1 MPEGLIRNRPLSAL
15 PDGRGSERIRL
26 LTRAVLC
33 WGSSHRLSRAH
44 FCAGVST
51 QIRVLALFVMVCL
64 SGTCLSAKDHWAELN
79 IGPFLVA
86 TDGDSAQARDVLTQ
100 LEQMRW
106 TIGGLLD
113 IHEINTLWPL
123 RVLITS
129 SAKPTAGAVQARDG
143 YVVVI
148 APGSRPPM
156 AALAKLFLEE
166 NTPRLPAEVERGF
179 PKLFSTFEAKG
190 PRVTWGAPPV
200 EPDLDW
206 ARMQLF
212 ATQPDYAGRFHVF
225 MTNVRNGS
233 NLSIA
238 ARNAFGKSLADL
250 DHEAGA
256 LLAPGAAHAVTIGG
270 RPLDPKRDFGEHTL
284 DGTLAEVYLA
294 DAHATDDPQAAR
306 SAYQA
311 AIQNGG
317 ATVALGQEGLA
328 LLRRLEQKDDHS
340 LLEDAIAAGSKSAPV
355 YMLAAEGQSTE
366 VAVGL
371 LKKAQIFNPRWG
383 EPVFR
388 EAELMKSNQERER
401 LYQQAA
407 KLNQRSAEYWQ
418 ALAEVQVASQHLVT
432 AQGSW
437 LRAEAACDT
446 DAQRE
451 KIQARRLALED
462 VRLDAAERERRLK
475 QAAVEADLARVQN
488 DQMQRIH
495 EAEKKANA
503 ELDKSSGAP
512 AANPVPWWD
521 DPAQRSLKGDLVRVD
536 CVGSQSK
543 FRIRIADGSTKILL
557 IRDQKQVSI
566 EGTESAFT
574 CGPQEPPRKVSVNYS
589 AHPDKRAGSDGDI
602 IAVHFD

>member
-1 MPEGLIRNRPLSAL
+1 LAPYRALTLLIM
-15 PDGRGSERIRL
+15 L
-26 LTRAVLC
+26 LAVC
-33 WGSSHRLSRAH
+33 
-44 FCAGVST
+44 
-51 QIRVLALFVMVCL
+51 I
-64 SGTCLSAKDHWAELN
+64 CLSAKDRWAELN
-79 IGPFLVA
+79 IGPFMVA
-86 TDGDSAQARDVLTQ
+86 TDGDSGQAREVLTQ
-100 LEQMRW
+100 IEQMRW
-106 TIGGLLD
+106 MLGGLLD
-113 IHEINTLWPL
+113 IREISTLWPV

-129 SAKPTAGAVQARDG
+129 AAKPTAGVVQARDG
-143 YVVVI
+143 YVVVM
-148 APGSRPPM
+148 APGARPPM

-190 PRVTWGAPPV
+190 PRITWGAPPAK
-200 EPDLDW
+200 PDLDW

-250 DHEAGA
+250 DREAA
-256 LLAPGAAHAVTIGG
+256 ELLSTGAAHAVTIGG

-284 DGTLAEVYLA
+284 DATVASVYLA
-294 DAHATDDPQAAR
+294 DAHATDDPQSAKQ
-306 SAYQA
+306 AYQA
-311 AIQNGG
+311 AIKNGA
-317 ATVALGQEGLA
+317 ATAALGQEGLA
-328 LLRRLEQKDDHS
+328 LLNRLEQKDDHS
-340 LLEDAIAAGSKSAPV
+340 LLEDAITAGSKSAPV
-355 YMLAAEGQSTE
+355 YMMAAEEQSTE
-366 VAVGL
+366 VGVGL

-418 ALAEVQVASQHLVT
+418 ALAEVQVASQHLVA

-451 KIQARRLALED
+451 KIKERRLTLED

-488 DQMQRIH
+488 DQLQRIH

-503 ELDKSSGAP
+503 DLEKSSGAP

-521 DPAQRSLKGDLVRVD
+521 DPAQRALKGDLVRVD
-536 CVGSQSK
+536 CVGSQTK
-543 FRIRIADGSTKILL
+543 FRVRTADGSAKILL
-557 IRDQKQVSI
+557 IRDQKLVSI

-574 CGPQEPPRKVSVNYS
+574 CGPQEPPRKVSINYS

>member
-1 MPEGLIRNRPLSAL
+1 
-15 PDGRGSERIRL
+15 
-26 LTRAVLC
+26 
-33 WGSSHRLSRAH
+33 
-44 FCAGVST
+44 
-51 QIRVLALFVMVCL
+51 LFVMLL
-64 SGTCLSAKDHWAELN
+64 SGGFGLPAKDRWAELN

-86 TDGDSAQARDVLTQ
+86 TDGDTGQARDVLTQ

-106 TIGGLLD
+106 TLGGLLD
-113 IHEINTLWPL
+113 IHDISPLWQV

-129 SAKPTAGAVQARDG
+129 AAKPSAGVVQARDG
-143 YVVVI
+143 YVVVL
-148 APGSRPPM
+148 APGSRPPV
-156 AALAKLFLEE
+156 AELAKLFLDE
-166 NTPRLPAEVERGF
+166 NTPRLPVEVERGF

-190 PRVTWGAPPV
+190 PRITWGAPPV
-200 EPDLDW
+200 DPDLDW

-233 NLSIA
+233 DLSIA

-250 DHEAGA
+250 DREAAG
-256 LLAPGAAHAVTIGG
+256 LLAPAAAHAVTIGG
-270 RPLDPKRDFGEHTL
+270 RPLDPKRDFGEHALEATV
-284 DGTLAEVYLA
+284 AAVYIA
-294 DAHATDDPQAAR
+294 DAHATDDPQSAR
-306 SAYQA
+306 PAYQA
-311 AIQNGG
+311 AIENGA
-317 ATVALGQEGLA
+317 ATAALGAEGLA
-328 LLRRLEQKDDHS
+328 LLKRLGQKDDHS

-355 YMLAAEGQSTE
+355 YMLAAESQSKE

-371 LKKAQIFNPRWG
+371 LKKAQLYNSRWG

-388 EAELMKSNQERER
+388 EAELMQSNQERER
-401 LYQQAA
+401 LHQQAA
-407 KLNQRSAEYWQ
+407 KLNPRSAEYWQ
-418 ALAEVQVASQHLVT
+418 ALAEVQVESQHLVA

-451 KIQARRLALED
+451 KIKARRLVLED
-462 VRLDAAERERRLK
+462 VRLDAAERERRIK
-475 QAAVEADLARVQN
+475 QAAAAADLARVQN

-503 ELDKSSGAP
+503 DLEKSSGAP
-512 AANPVPWWD
+512 AANPIPWWD
-521 DPAQRSLKGDLVRVD
+521 DPAQRALKGDLVRVD
-536 CVGSQSK
+536 CVGSQTK
-543 FRIRIADGSTKILL
+543 FRVRIADGSTKILL
-557 IRDQKQVSI
+557 IRDQKLVSI

-589 AHPDKRAGSDGDI
+589 AHPDKRTGSDGDI

>member
-1 MPEGLIRNRPLSAL
+1 MAKQWAHCFRPLA
-15 PDGRGSERIRL
+15 L
-26 LTRAVLC
+26 LTAVLLGC
-33 WGSSHRLSRAH
+33 FS
-44 FCAGVST
+44 
-51 QIRVLALFVMVCL
+51 
-64 SGTCLSAKDHWAELN
+64 LSAKDRWAEFN

-86 TDGDSAQARDVLTQ
+86 TDMDEGQAREVLTQ
-100 LEQMRW
+100 LEQLRW
-106 TIGGLLD
+106 TLGGLLD
-113 IHEINTLWPL
+113 IREISPLWPV

-129 SAKPTAGAVQARDG
+129 ATKPTAGVVQARDG
-143 YVVVI
+143 YVVVM
-148 APGSRPPM
+148 APGSHPPM
-156 AALAKLFLEE
+156 AALAQLFLQE
-166 NTPRLPAEVERGF
+166 NTPRLPVEVERGF
-179 PKLFSTFEAKG
+179 PELFSTFEAKG
-190 PRVTWGAPPV
+190 PRITWGAPPAA
-200 EPDLDW
+200 PDLDW

-250 DHEAGA
+250 DREAGA

-270 RPLDPKRDFGEHTL
+270 RPLDPKRDFGEHVL
-284 DGTLAEVYLA
+284 DATMAAVYLA
-294 DAHATDDPQAAR
+294 DAHATDNPQSAR
-306 SAYQA
+306 PTYQA
-311 AIQNGG
+311 AIEKGG
-317 ATVALGQEGLA
+317 ATAALGQEGLA
-328 LLRRLEQKDDHS
+328 LLSRLEQKDDHR

-366 VAVGL
+366 VAVDL
-371 LKKAQIFNPRWG
+371 LKKAQVFNPRWG

-418 ALAEVQVASQHLVT
+418 ALAEVQVASQHLVA

-437 LRAEAACDT
+437 LRAEADCDT
-446 DAQRE
+446 DAQRQ

-462 VRLDAAERERRLK
+462 VRLDSAERERRLK

-488 DQMQRIH
+488 EQMQRIH

-503 ELDKSSGAP
+503 DLDKSSGAP
-512 AANPVPWWD
+512 AANPIPWWD
-521 DPAQRSLKGDLVRVD
+521 DPAKRALKGDLVRVD
-536 CVGSQSK
+536 CVDSQTK
-543 FRIRIADGSTKILL
+543 FRVRIADGSTRILL
-557 IRDQKQVSI
+557 IRDQKLVSI
-566 EGTESAFT
+566 EGRESAFT

>member
-1 MPEGLIRNRPLSAL
+1 MAEQPAAKCLRLCSWALATLVIGALSA
-15 PDGRGSERIRL
+15 
-26 LTRAVLC
+26 
-33 WGSSHRLSRAH
+33 SS
-44 FCAGVST
+44 
-51 QIRVLALFVMVCL
+51 
-64 SGTCLSAKDHWAELN
+64 LSAKDHWAELN

-86 TDGDSAQARDVLTQ
+86 ADGDSGQARDVLTQ

-113 IHEINTLWPL
+113 LRDISTLWPV

-129 SAKPTAGAVQARDG
+129 AAKPTKGAVQARDG
-143 YVVVI
+143 YVVVM
-148 APGSRPPM
+148 APGTRPPM
-156 AALAKLFLEE
+156 AALAQLFLVE
-166 NTPRLPAEVERGF
+166 NTPRLPVEVERGF

-190 PRVTWGAPPV
+190 PRITWGAPPS

-206 ARMQLF
+206 ARLQLF

-225 MTNVRNGS
+225 MTNLRNGS

-250 DHEAGA
+250 DREAKA
-256 LLAPGAAHAVTIGG
+256 LLATGGAHAVTIGG

-284 DGTLAEVYLA
+284 DPIVADVYLA
-294 DAHATDDPQAAR
+294 DAHAADDPRGSQP
-306 SAYQA
+306 AYQA
-311 AIQNGG
+311 AIQNGRST
-317 ATVALGQEGLA
+317 AALGQEGLA
-328 LLRRLEQKDDHS
+328 LLRRLDEKDDHS

-355 YMLAAEGQSTE
+355 YLMAAEEQSKE
-366 VAVGL
+366 VAVEL
-371 LKKAQIFNPRWG
+371 LKKAQILNPRWA

-388 EAELMKSNQERER
+388 EGELMESNQERER
-401 LYQQAA
+401 LFLQAT

-418 ALAEVQVASQHLVT
+418 ALAEVQVASQHLVA

-437 LRAEAACDT
+437 LHAETACDT

-451 KIQARRLALED
+451 KIRARRLTLED

-475 QAAVEADLARVQN
+475 QAAAEADIARVQN
-488 DQMQRIH
+488 EQMQRIH

-503 ELDKSSGAP
+503 ELDKASGAP
-512 AANPVPWWD
+512 AANPVPWWN
-521 DPAQRSLKGDLVRVD
+521 DPSQRALKGDLVRVD
-536 CVGSQSK
+536 CVGNQTK
-543 FRIRIADGSTKILL
+543 FRVRVADGSTTVLL
-557 IRDQKQVSI
+557 IRDPTQVSI
-566 EGTESAFT
+566 EGTQSAFA

-589 AHPDKRAGSDGDI
+589 AHPDKRAGSEGDI

>member
-1 MPEGLIRNRPLSAL
+1 MVSTSMFPKRIPPVANLRTRLRRRLSAQ
-15 PDGRGSERIRL
+15 RHRVCKRL
-26 LTRAVLC
+26 MVPSAPLTLLVTLLF
-33 WGSSHRLSRAH
+33 G
-44 FCAGVST
+44 CA
-51 QIRVLALFVMVCL
+51 A
-64 SGTCLSAKDHWAELN
+64 LSAKDRWAELN

-86 TDGDSAQARDVLTQ
+86 ADGDSGQAREVLTQ

-106 TIGGLLD
+106 MLGGLLD
-113 IHEINTLWPL
+113 IREIGTLWPV

-129 SAKPTAGAVQARDG
+129 AAKPTAGVVQARDG
-143 YVVVI
+143 YVIVL
-148 APGSRPPM
+148 APGTRPPM
-156 AALAKLFLEE
+156 AALAKLFLQE

-190 PRVTWGAPPV
+190 PRITWGGPPAG
-200 EPDLDW
+200 PDLDW

-225 MTNVRNGS
+225 MTNAKNGS

-250 DHEAGA
+250 DREARE
-256 LLAPGAAHAVTIGG
+256 LLTAGAAHAVTIGG

-284 DGTLAEVYLA
+284 DATVAAVYLA
-294 DAHATDDPQAAR
+294 DAHATDDPTTAR
-306 SAYQA
+306 AAYQV
-311 AIQNGG
+311 AIENGG

-328 LLRRLEQKDDHS
+328 LLKRLDQKDDHS

-371 LKKAQIFNPRWG
+371 LKKAQVFNPRWG

-418 ALAEVQVASQHLVT
+418 ALAEVQVASQHLVA

-462 VRLDAAERERRLK
+462 VRLDAAERERRIK

-495 EAEKKANA
+495 EAEQKANA
-503 ELDKSSGAP
+503 DLAKSSGAP

-521 DPAQRSLKGDLVRVD
+521 DPAQRALKGDLVRVD
-536 CVGSQSK
+536 CVGSQTK
-543 FRIRIADGSTKILL
+543 FRVRIADGSTKILI

-574 CGPQEPPRKVSVNYS
+574 CGPQEPPRKVSINYS
-589 AHPDKRAGSDGDI
+589 AHTDKRVGSEGDI

>member
-1 MPEGLIRNRPLSAL
+1 MA
-15 PDGRGSERIRL
+15 DRL
-26 LTRAVLC
+26 APYYRT
-33 WGSSHRLSRAH
+33 
-44 FCAGVST
+44 
-51 QIRVLALFVMVCL
+51 LALLLMVCL
-64 SGTCLSAKDHWAELN
+64 SGSGLSAKDRWAELN

-86 TDGDSAQARDVLTQ
+86 TDGDIGQAREVLTQ

-106 TIGGLLD
+106 MLGGLLD
-113 IHEINTLWPL
+113 IREINTLWPV
-123 RVLITS
+123 RVLITAA
-129 SAKPTAGAVQARDG
+129 AKPTVGVVQARDG
-143 YVVVI
+143 YIVVL

-156 AALAKLFLEE
+156 SALAKLFLQE

-190 PRVTWGAPPV
+190 TRITWGGPPAD
-200 EPDLDW
+200 PDLDW
-206 ARMQLF
+206 ARVQLF

-225 MTNVRNGS
+225 MTNLRNGS
-233 NLSIA
+233 SLSIA
-238 ARNAFGKSLADL
+238 ARNAFGKSLPDL

-256 LLAPGAAHAVTIGG
+256 LLTPGAAHAVTIGG
-270 RPLDPKRDFGEHTL
+270 RPLDPRRDFGEHTL
-284 DGTLAEVYLA
+284 DATVASVYLA

-306 SAYQA
+306 PAYQA
-311 AIQNGG
+311 AIENGG
-317 ATVALGQEGLA
+317 AAVALGKEGLA
-328 LLRRLEQKDDHS
+328 LLRRLEQKDEHS
-340 LLEDAIAAGSKSAPV
+340 LLEDAMAAGSKSAPV

-371 LKKAQIFNPRWG
+371 LKKAQVFNPRWG

-418 ALAEVQVASQHLVT
+418 ALAEVQVASEHLVA

-451 KIQARRLALED
+451 KIQARRLSLED

-488 DQMQRIH
+488 DQLQRIH

-503 ELDKSSGAP
+503 DLEKSSGAP

-521 DPAQRSLKGDLVRVD
+521 DPAQRTLKGDLVRVD
-536 CVGSQSK
+536 CVGNQTK
-543 FRIRIADGSTKILL
+543 FRIRVADGSTMILL
-557 IRDQKQVSI
+557 IRDLKMVSI

-574 CGPQEPPRKVSVNYS
+574 CGPQEPPRKVSVHYS